1 MEHLF
6 VIASVWLG
14 LAVISAIIAY
24 HLRISIA
31 LVEICV
37 GVITGGAM
45 AGLLG
50 KPDILGSNVEWL
62 RFLASS
68 GAILLTFLAGAELD
82 PDALRTKVRRFPS
95 WAL

>member
-37 GVITGGAM
+37 GVG
-45 AGLLG
+45 
-50 KPDILGSNVEWL
+50 
-62 RFLASS
+62 
-68 GAILLTFLAGAELD
+68 AGALG
-82 PDALRTKVRRFPS
+82 ACRRIRLMPGLKTNMMGYVPS
-95 WAL
+95 V